1 MVNDTYGHQ
10 KGDKILKEVSEIVKS
25 SIRQGDIAARWGGEE
40 LSVYLPLMGVEQAV
54 NVAERIRKR
63 VMNETEPNV
72 TVSCGIAEWSW
83 MDERVSVESL
93 FYRADMALYKAKNN
107 GRNQVIVDTKENG
120 SGVKGLP
127 HK

>member
-1 MVNDTYGHQ
+1 
-10 KGDKILKEVSEIVKS
+10 
-25 SIRQGDIAARWGGEE
+25 
-40 LSVYLPLMGVEQAV
+40 
-54 NVAERIRKR
+54 
-63 VMNETEPNV
+63 
-72 TVSCGIAEWSW
+72 